1 VPPVRPSGLQ
11 IAEKCSR
18 GPWLSHRYPEEN
30 PAIRH
35 GKAVDDDVSRVLVEG
50 GDASTKE
57 GAALAAWVRRRF
69 APTAKFFIQHK
80 VQLMDPITGELITE
94 GTPDLLVLDG
104 NRVIDVDWKKKGQ
117 LYAGYLEMP
126 DNNLQQM
133 AYAVAAGME
142 FNVEEVQIILAC
154 FDDKGITPIEGP
166 VLEGSSWWPLI
177 DRIKAIP
184 HVDLEGA
191 EPQATKGDHCDSCY
205 QRMHCSAYLLPAT
218 LEKVPVALA
227 PFAEPGTGLTTDE
240 ARAALDW
247 VDMAEAAIKRAKEI
261 RDLAVGQLETFT
273 RINGPIRRGDKE
285 WGPIPT
291 NGKRTGPKFEELEAQ
306 GLGHLIKPGKPG
318 VKFDWRKVA

>member
-1 VPPVRPSGLQ
+1 MPPVRPSGLQ

-30 PAIRH
+30 PATRH
-35 GKAVDDDVSRVLVEG
+35 GKAVDDDVSRVLLEG
-50 GDASTKE
+50 GEATTKE
-57 GAALAAWVRRRF
+57 GAALAAWVRNRF
-69 APTAKFFIQHK
+69 ASTAKFFIQHK
-80 VQLMDPITGELITE
+80 VQLVDPVTGELITE

-104 NRVIDVDWKKKGQ
+104 NRLVDVDWKKKGQ

-133 AYAVAAGME
+133 AYAVGAGME

-191 EPQATKGDHCDSCY
+191 EPQANKGDHCDGCY
-205 QRMHCSAYLLPAT
+205 QKMHCSAYLLPAM
-218 LEKVPVALA
+218 LEKVPVELV
-227 PFAEPGTGLTTDE
+227 PFAEPGTGLTSQE
-240 ARAALDW
+240 VLAALEWLELAD
-247 VDMAEAAIKRAKEI
+247 AAIKRAKAL
-261 RDLAVGQLETFT
+261 RDLCEGQVETFA
-273 RINGPIRRGDKE
+273 RIHGPVRKGDKE
-285 WGPIPT
+285 WGPSPSNGQRRGPT
-291 NGKRTGPKFEELEAQ
+291 LGELEAQ
-306 GLGHLIKPGKPG
+306 GLGHLIKPGTPG
-318 VKFDWRKVA
+318 VKFGWKKVA